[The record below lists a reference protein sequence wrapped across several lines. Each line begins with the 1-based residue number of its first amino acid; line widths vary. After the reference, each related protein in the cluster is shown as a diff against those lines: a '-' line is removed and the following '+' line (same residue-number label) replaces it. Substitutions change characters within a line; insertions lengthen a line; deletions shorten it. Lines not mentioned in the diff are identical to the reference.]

1 MSGEFLHFL
10 LPSAGS
16 ALELTFFTL
25 IIGGMLIS
33 LLAAEFFGREPTW
46 ERNWSG
52 GAQQGALDLEH
63 GSINELSHALASL
76 PERIV
81 ANMPGLL
88 LIFGLL
94 GTFLGL
100 GMALDK
106 ASGVLQGS
114 SDSLTAMSDSLAQL
128 TGMMKDLGSKFKT
141 STWGIIAFIV
151 LKLWEASRWSA
162 ESRRVDWCVRQ
173 MKLEMELS
181 RRAQRADNE
190 RRDLQSRDTLER
202 VGERMVQTMNQ
213 QSALLSDAFAK
224 LMNLQTSLASET
236 REQSESLNKRLITLA
251 SVSNRLLTSL
261 DQRIESGFGQLDELK
276 REQLRRT
283 EQTQQHY
290 AEQARQ
296 LANLSALGEKGNL
309 WLDSLDQRAEASAGQ
324 LSELKIFN
332 ARLIDLAQERD
343 DHLLTQ
349 MTEFINQVRESNLSL
364 ASLDQRGEAVA
375 RQLDA
380 LLRGTRDITQ
390 RLDALNSSSVAQE
403 THLEST
409 LEGIASVHT
418 TLHAATESAG
428 QMLAELNRPAKPRA
442 PKQPESTELA

>member
-1 MSGEFLHFL
+1 MSGDFLHFL
-10 LPSAGS
+10 LPSADSG
-16 ALELTFFTL
+16 LELTFFTL
-25 IIGGMLIS
+25 IIGSMLVS
-33 LLAAEFFGREPTW
+33 LVAAEFFGREQTW
-46 ERNWSG
+46 QHNWTG

-63 GSINELSHALASL
+63 GSISELSHALASL

-114 SDSLTAMSDSLAQL
+114 GDSLNAMSDSLAQL

-162 ESRRVDWCVRQ
+162 DSRRVDWCVRQ

-181 RRAQRADNE
+181 RRDQRADNE
-190 RRDLQSRDTLER
+190 RRDLQSRDTQER
-202 VGERMVQTMNQ
+202 VGERLVQTMNQ
-213 QSALLSDAFAK
+213 QSALLTDAFAK
-224 LMNLQTSLASET
+224 LMNLQATLASET

-261 DQRIESGFGQLDELK
+261 DQRIETGFGQLDGLK
-276 REQLRRT
+276 LEQLRHT
-283 EQTQQHY
+283 EQTRQHY

-296 LANLSALGEKGNL
+296 LANLAALNEKGNL
-309 WLDSLDQRAEASAGQ
+309 WLDSLDQRAESSAGQ

-349 MTEFINQVRESNLSL
+349 VTEFINQVRESNLSL
-364 ASLDQRGEAVA
+364 ASLDQRGESVA

-380 LLRGTRDITQ
+380 LLHGTRDITQ
-390 RLDALNSSSVAQE
+390 RLDALNTSSVAQE

-428 QMLAELNRPAKPRA
+428 QMLAELNKPVARRT
-442 PKQPESTELA
+442 PKHPESTELA

>member
-1 MSGEFLHFL
+1 MSGGFLHFL
-10 LPSAGS
+10 MPSTDSG
-16 ALELTFFTL
+16 LELTFFTL

-33 LLAAEFFGREPTW
+33 LVAAEFFGREQTW
-46 ERNWSG
+46 ERNWAG

-114 SDSLTAMSDSLAQL
+114 GDSLNAMSDSLAQL

-202 VGERMVQTMNQ
+202 VGERLVQTMNQ
-213 QSALLSDAFAK
+213 QSAQLTDAFGK
-224 LMNLQTSLASET
+224 LMNLQTTLASET
-236 REQSESLNKRLITLA
+236 REHSESLNKRLITLA

-261 DQRIESGFGQLDELK
+261 DQRIENGFGQLEELK

-283 EQTQQHY
+283 EHAQQHH

-296 LANLSALGEKGNL
+296 LTNLITLSEKGNL
-309 WLDSLDQRAEASAGQ
+309 WLDSLDQRAEATAGQ
-324 LSELKIFN
+324 LSELKVFN

-349 MTEFINQVRESNLSL
+349 VTEFINQVRESNLSL
-364 ASLDQRGEAVA
+364 ASLDQRGESVA

-380 LLRGTRDITQ
+380 LLHGTRDITQ
-390 RLDALNSSSVAQE
+390 RLDALNTSSVAQE

-428 QMLAELNRPAKPRA
+428 QMFAELNKPATQRA
-442 PKQPESTELA
+442 PKHPESSKLA